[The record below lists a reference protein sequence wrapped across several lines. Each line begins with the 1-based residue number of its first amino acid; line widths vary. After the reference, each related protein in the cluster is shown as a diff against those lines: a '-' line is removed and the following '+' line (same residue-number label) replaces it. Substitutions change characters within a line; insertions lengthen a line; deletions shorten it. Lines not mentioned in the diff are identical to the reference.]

1 MARETQI
8 TIVGNLT
15 ADPEL
20 RFTPNGSAVVDFTV
34 ASTPS
39 TFNRQT
45 NQWEDGNAL
54 FMRCSAWNEF
64 AENISESL
72 RKGMRV
78 IVQGSLVQ
86 RSYEDRNGQQRTV
99 VELRV
104 DEVGPS
110 LRWARAQVSR
120 TERSGSGQGRGGYQG
135 GNRGGAP
142 QGGSY
147 GASNQASYG
156 APAGGTADDPWR
168 PSAQGDAPFGE
179 PPF

>member
-1 MARETQI
+1 MARETQLAI
-8 TIVGNLT
+8 IGNLT

-20 RFTPNGSAVVDFTV
+20 RFTQNGAAVADFTI

-39 TFNRQT
+39 TYNRQT
-45 NQWEDGNAL
+45 NQWEDGTPL

-78 IVQGSLVQ
+78 IAQGSLVQ
-86 RSYEDRNGQQRTV
+86 RSYEDRNGQQHTV

-104 DEVGPS
+104 EEIGPS
-110 LRWARAQVSR
+110 LRFARAQVAKAPR
-120 TERSGSGQGRGGYQG
+120 GQQ
-135 GNRGGAP
+135 
-142 QGGSY
+142 QT
-147 GASNQASYG
+147 SNAQAAYAAQQQAGWG
-156 APAGGTADDPWR
+156 APAGGQADDPWGTGQ
-168 PSAQGDAPFGE
+168 QGAGTYGN

>member
-1 MARETQI
+1 MAGETQI

-34 ASTPS
+34 ASTPR

-45 NQWEDGNAL
+45 NQWEDGSAL

-64 AENISESL
+64 AENISETL

-78 IVQGSLVQ
+78 IVQGNLVQ

-110 LRWARAQVSR
+110 LRWARAQVAR
-120 TERSGSGQGRGGYQG
+120 TERGGQSRGGYQG
-135 GNRGGAP
+135 GYGDAP

-147 GASNQASYG
+147 GASNQANYG
-156 APAGGTADDPWR
+156 APAGGSTDDPWR
-168 PSAQGDAPFGE
+168 SSDDASFGE

>member
-1 MARETQI
+1 
-8 TIVGNLT
+8 
-15 ADPEL
+15 
-20 RFTPNGSAVVDFTV
+20 
-34 ASTPS
+34 
-39 TFNRQT
+39 
-45 NQWEDGNAL
+45 
-54 FMRCSAWNEF
+54 
-64 AENISESL
+64 
-72 RKGMRV
+72 MRV

>member
-8 TIVGNLT
+8 TIIGNLT

-20 RFTPNGSAVVDFTV
+20 RFTPSGQAVVDFTV

-39 TFNRQT
+39 QYDSKTG
-45 NQWEDGNAL
+45 QWRDGNTL

-64 AENISESL
+64 AENISETL

-78 IVQGSLVQ
+78 IVQGSLTQ
-86 RSYEDRNGQQRTV
+86 RSYEDKQGQNRTV

-120 TERSGSGQGRGGYQG
+120 TERSDQGRGGYQG

-142 QGGSY
+142 RGGSY
-147 GASNQASYG
+147 GGSSTAGYG
-156 APAGGTADDPWR
+156 APAGGTVDDPWR
-168 PSAQGDAPFGE
+168 TPSQGDAAFGE